1 MNTQSFIRSSLL
13 FQQQMRF
20 FASSSAKIGKGTKL
34 NPKYKQTLKFHNQKI
49 KMDLP
54 KFVGGKETLMNGP
67 VTLKVKTTKGPLRS
81 LRYQPIPIHDF
92 MNFKDMTSNEIL
104 LNLDNV
110 ENLAPSELVGGLI
123 ELSNRD

>member
-1 MNTQSFIRSSLL
+1 M
-13 FQQQMRF
+13 
-20 FASSSAKIGKGTKL
+20 

>member
-81 LRYQPIPIHDF
+81 LRY
-92 MNFKDMTSNEIL
+92 
-104 LNLDNV
+104 
-110 ENLAPSELVGGLI
+110 
-123 ELSNRD
+123 